1 MRTLLL
7 LLYAYGIVGVLS
19 LLVIPASAKGWFGL
33 EPDPLAAVF
42 AILLASPW
50 GLPVQGMLPGDSP
63 WLAGS
68 LLSACISL
76 NLLGRNAAI
85 ASNCVECR
93 SGADVRCLHP
103 CRHIALAM
111 EDAPNADAV

>member
-1 MRTLLL
+1 MRTLRL

-42 AILLASPW
+42 AILLA
-50 GLPVQGMLPGDSP
+50 SP